1 MGIIRKQT
9 MNGVKWT
16 SIESVSLQAIQFVI
30 GIIIA
35 RILTP
40 AEYGLVG
47 MIGVFI
53 AIASTFVDSG
63 MTNALIRKKNI
74 DNADYSTVYIF
85 NIVVSFCFYILLFLS
100 APLISR
106 FFNEPALTNIVR
118 VISINLVIGSFGG
131 VQGAKFNRDLNFK
144 TPAKITTSST
154 LISGGVGIAMAYADF
169 GVWTLVFQQVL
180 NTAISTGLK
189 LYFSKWKPNIYFS
202 KKSFNELFGY
212 GSKLLASGLIHTIYI
227 NLTTL
232 LIGKFYSPKDLGY
245 YSRGQSIPSILD
257 TTILGVLGR
266 VSFPILSK
274 FQDDREVLLGVYRK
288 YIKCTSLPIY
298 FCLILLTAISKP
310 LILFLLTDK
319 WEPAVPYLQVF
330 CFVYLLDNISSLNL
344 NLLQVLG
351 RSDLFLKLEI
361 IKKCISIAMLLFAVQ
376 YGVMAICIMKLIY
389 SLLAVYIN
397 TYYTGKIFS
406 MGILDQFKDFSPYLL
421 YSFVAVVPTYIL
433 TYCNLN
439 PLLVCIF
446 GALSAISL
454 YSAIL
459 WLVSD
464 PIYKEYVIDSLI
476 PKLKS
481 LISRQN

>member
-1 MGIIRKQT
+1 MGTIRKQT
-9 MNGVKWT
+9 LNGVKWT
-16 SIESVSLQAIQFVI
+16 SIESISLQIIQFVI

-53 AIASTFVDSG
+53 AIATTFVDSG
-63 MTNALIRKKNI
+63 MTNALIRKKDI

-85 NIVVSFCFYILLFLS
+85 NIVVSFLFYILLFLS

-118 VISINLVIGSFGG
+118 VISINFVIGAFGG
-131 VQGAKFNRDLNFK
+131 VQGAKFTRDLNFK
-144 TPAKITTSST
+144 TPAKITTLST
-154 LISGGVGIAMAYADF
+154 LISGGIGIAMAYAGF
-169 GVWTLVFQQVL
+169 GVWTLVFQQIL
-180 NTAISTGLK
+180 NTIISTAMRLIC
-189 LYFSKWKPNIYFS
+189 SKWKPQIIFS
-202 KKSFNELFGY
+202 KKSFDELFGY
-212 GSKLLASGLIHTIYI
+212 GSKLLASGIIHTVYI

-245 YSRGQSIPSILD
+245 YSRGQSIPSIID
-257 TTILGVLGR
+257 TSILGVLGR

-274 FQDDREVLLGVYRK
+274 FQDDKEVLLGIYRK

-298 FCLILLTAISKP
+298 FCLILLAAISKP

-319 WEPAVPYLQVF
+319 WEPAVPFLQVF

-361 IKKCISIAMLLFAVQ
+361 IKKCISIAMLLFAVKF
-376 YGVMAICIMKLIY
+376 GVMAICIMKLIY
-389 SLLAVYIN
+389 SIIAVNIN
-397 TYYTGKIFS
+397 TYYTGKIFK
-406 MGILDQFKDFSPYLL
+406 MGIIEQFKDFSPYIL
-421 YSFVAVVPTYIL
+421 YSIIASVPAYLL
-433 TYCNLN
+433 THS
-439 PLLVCIF
+439 
-446 GALSAISL
+446 ALSPFLICVL
-454 YSAIL
+454 GGISAIIIYVVIL
-459 WLVSD
+459 WKVKD
-464 PIYKEYVIDSLI
+464 RIFKEYVIDLLL
-476 PKLKS
+476 PKLRSK
-481 LISRQN
+481 IS